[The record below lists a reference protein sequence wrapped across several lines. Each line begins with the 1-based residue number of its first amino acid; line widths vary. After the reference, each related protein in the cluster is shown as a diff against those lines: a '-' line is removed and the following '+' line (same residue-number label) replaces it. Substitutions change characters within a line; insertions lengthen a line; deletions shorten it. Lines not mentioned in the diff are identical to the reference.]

1 MSTPRRPRLLARPL
15 FLLSLLAL
23 GCAGGKS
30 SAPAV
35 SPSIPTPAGTAAP
48 VSRMGVWS
56 VDLVEGRGAL
66 LESGQCAYVHYTG
79 WLAES
84 GKQFETS
91 RDTLRSDGGP
101 PFVFPLGAKQAIA
114 GWELGLKGMRIGG
127 KRRLIIPPA
136 LAYGAKGNPP
146 VVPPR
151 ASLVFDIELVG
162 LATPTAK
169 ATVGKPPRCPAWG

>member
-1 MSTPRRPRLLARPL
+1 MPSPRRPRVPAITLCFA
-15 FLLSLLAL
+15 SLLVL
-23 GCAGGKS
+23 GCAATKERI
-30 SAPAV
+30 PTI
-35 SPSIPTPAGTAAP
+35 SPSVPTPEGAAAP
-48 VSRMGVWS
+48 VSHMGLWY
-56 VDLVEGRGAL
+56 VDLVEGRGGL

-91 RDTLRSDGGP
+91 RDSLRADGGP

-127 KRRLIIPPA
+127 RRRLIIPPA

-151 ASLVFDIELVG
+151 TALVFDIDLVG

-169 ATVGKPPRCPAWG
+169 ATPGKPPRCPAWG